1 VIFRLYSDL
10 VNDSLTEFAYD
21 AEVAGL
27 TYNVVAVSTG
37 LWISLSGYNDKM
49 AVLSRHVVQKVK
61 DLIVDPERLEVMKEQ
76 ACLPMPL
83 LANALTRSF

>member
-1 VIFRLYSDL
+1 

-27 TYNVVAVSTG
+27 VYNVAAVSTG

-49 AVLSRHVVQKVK
+49 AVLSRHVIRKVK
-61 DLIVDPERLEVMKEQ
+61 DFVVDPERLEVMKEQ
-76 ACLPMPL
+76 AYLSMPL
-83 LANALTRSF
+83 LPDVDPLTRSF